1 MRCDGGVFDGSG
13 DGGGGDGM
21 RDGVGGV
28 YVTSGGHIRCSEL
41 SYSAYCFSV

>member
-1 MRCDGGVFDGSG
+1 MRGDGGVFDGSG

-28 YVTSGGHIRCSEL
+28 YVISHLCR
-41 SYSAYCFSV
+41 YC